1 MRDGW
6 WRAERTV
13 DWVVTAALGAL
24 AVLQTT
30 AEWRGGTAPGRLAV
44 VAGAGLA
51 AAGLL
56 MMRRRVPLI
65 VVLGTAGCAALV
77 TAAAHHPAGGPLA
90 PAVALYSLAAHAG
103 WRPTALTG
111 VAALCVLTVAWLTR
125 GTGLAG
131 PVLEAAA
138 LLTIAGFVGLYA
150 GSRAQVSQALAA
162 RATQL
167 EREQTLLARQAALH
181 ERMWIARE
189 LHDTIGH
196 HVSLLV
202 VQAGG
207 VRATLPADH
216 LTRPVLD
223 SMISGGKEA
232 MTEMRRMVDLLRP
245 IADDAPTGT
254 YAAAPGVP
262 DIPALCERLR
272 RSGLPVELDLP
283 VGIDVPRSASVAA
296 YRIVQ
301 EALTNVVKHAGLV
314 PTRVR
319 VACQDAML
327 DLRITN
333 AAGDPR
339 IPPTPSLS
347 GGHGQAGM
355 RERAELFAGRF
366 FAAPVPDGGYGV
378 HATLSLEDR
387 S

>member
-1 MRDGW
+1 MRDSW
-6 WRAERTV
+6 WRAEHNV
-13 DWVVTAALGAL
+13 DRMVTAALGAL
-24 AVLQTT
+24 AILQTA
-30 AEWRGGTAPGRLAV
+30 AEWRGGTSPGRLAV
-44 VAGAGLA
+44 VAVAGLA

-56 MMRRRVPLI
+56 LVRRRLPLI
-65 VVLGTAGCAALV
+65 VVPCTAGCAALV
-77 TAAAHHPAGGPLA
+77 TAAAHHPAAGPLA

-111 VAALCVLTVAWLTR
+111 IAALCLLTVGWLTR
-125 GTGLAG
+125 GTDSAG

-138 LLTIAGFVGLYA
+138 VLTIAGLVGLYA
-150 GSRAQVSQALAA
+150 GGRAQVSRALAA
-162 RATQL
+162 RAAQL

-189 LHDTIGH
+189 LHDAIGH

-216 LTRPVLD
+216 PTRPVLD
-223 SMISGGKEA
+223 SMINGGKEA

-245 IADDAPTGT
+245 IADNVTNGT
-254 YAAAPGVP
+254 YTAVPGVP
-262 DIPALCERLR
+262 DIPDLCERLR
-272 RSGLPVELDLP
+272 RSGLPVALDLSA
-283 VGIDVPRSASVAA
+283 GIDVPRAASVAA

-319 VACQDAML
+319 VVRHDAML

-333 AAGDPR
+333 AAGDPTT
-339 IPPTPSLS
+339 PPTSGLS
-347 GGHGQAGM
+347 GGHGHAGM

-378 HATLSLEDR
+378 HATLNLENR